1 MSAFLPSVNTQLSS
15 KNDPVAPP
23 SPSKSPIGVGAPG
36 SSSAP
41 GGGKSSPSAATT
53 SSAFG
58 PPSTGVGLGAFG
70 GTGGIGGLG
79 GLGGLGSSPN
89 TPTNQTAAANG
100 TTPVGGVGGLNS
112 SAAIFS
118 ATNGET
124 KSVSA
129 AANAPIFKPSGS
141 GKSDFFSR
149 VNASMTGTRLKLSVR
164 VDQPVESV
172 STRTTAYIRGLGPV
186 EKDAAIWSWQR
197 SSLSVACMNAAC
209 PFNHSK
215 ATMECVCFET
225 TFRYCSAQCL
235 KMSWK
240 EINSTKSK
248 DISTIQKRKETK
260 NKGKDNE
267 EALLE
272 SDMDVEGKKHIVKLR
287 DWLKVVLP
295 RLCCQGCVAKVENCL
310 ITKMNVV

>member
-1 MSAFLPSVNTQLSS
+1 
-15 KNDPVAPP
+15 
-23 SPSKSPIGVGAPG
+23 
-36 SSSAP
+36 
-41 GGGKSSPSAATT
+41 
-53 SSAFG
+53 
-58 PPSTGVGLGAFG
+58 
-70 GTGGIGGLG
+70 
-79 GLGGLGSSPN
+79 
-89 TPTNQTAAANG
+89 
-100 TTPVGGVGGLNS
+100 
-112 SAAIFS
+112 
-118 ATNGET
+118 
-124 KSVSA
+124 
-129 AANAPIFKPSGS
+129 
-141 GKSDFFSR
+141 
-149 VNASMTGTRLKLSVR
+149 MTGTRLKLSVR

-287 DWLKVVLP
+287 DWLQVVLP
-295 RLCCQGCVAKVENCL
+295 RLVLPRLCLPRLKLFDNKDGCCFYLFFFFFSFFSFFFSFFN
-310 ITKMNVV
+310 